1 MRNYAI
7 YLQVLRLLSKVYYKW
22 KVKNYLIRVYFNT
35 MKLTWYVL
43 AMSFWLIFFQ
53 DYKDRKEENM
63 EFWWIGMIF
72 KNDVLAAYYTEW
84 NKFEREEQISYTN
97 AYIWNLERWYW
108 WIYWQGSNGDKDNRK
123 QICGHRVGRRW
134 WDEWRE
140 EHGNINTTVCKT
152 DRGNL
157 LYDAGSSN
165 GCSVTA

>member
-1 MRNYAI
+1 
-7 YLQVLRLLSKVYYKW
+7 
-22 KVKNYLIRVYFNT
+22 

-53 DYKDRKEENM
+53 EYKDRKEENM

-108 WIYWQGSNGDKDNRK
+108 WTYWQGSNGDKDIENRFVDT
-123 QICGHRVGRRW
+123 GWEG
-134 WDEWRE
+134 D
-140 EHGNINTTVCKT
+140 GGT
-152 DRGNL
+152 
-157 LYDAGSSN
+157 N
-165 GCSVTA
+165 GERSMET